1 MDGIV
6 KSLAKRH
13 MTLFIIIRRV
23 SSLGL
28 TCFDGFLAGVILITN
43 TPIIM
48 SCVII
53 GNYVKPSGA
62 ASGFYDEKYLLRYAS
77 TNIQLPRKMYRKRET
92 CVCEWPILK
101 ITITPSPTG
110 LD

>member
-1 MDGIV
+1 
-6 KSLAKRH
+6 

-53 GNYVKPSGA
+53 GNYVSRLQQQADFMMK
-62 ASGFYDEKYLLRYAS
+62 
-77 TNIQLPRKMYRKRET
+77 NIYCDMHQPTLQLPIREVPEKRNM
-92 CVCEWPILK
+92 CL
-101 ITITPSPTG
+101 
-110 LD
+110 

>member
-6 KSLAKRH
+6 KSLARRH

-28 TCFDGFLAGVILITN
+28 TCFDGFPAGVILITN

-53 GNYVKPSGA
+53 GNYVKPSAA

-77 TNIQLPRKMYRKRET
+77 TNTTTPN
-92 CVCEWPILK
+92 K
-101 ITITPSPTG
+101 IGTG
-110 LD
+110 KEKHVSVNGLY

>member
-1 MDGIV
+1 MDGIR
-6 KSLAKRH
+6 KSVGEQQ
-13 MTLFIIIRRV
+13 MTLFIVISRV

-43 TPIIM
+43 TRKIM

-62 ASGFYDEKYLLRYAS
+62 ACGFYEEKYLLRYA
-77 TNIQLPRKMYRKRET
+77 
-92 CVCEWPILK
+92 
-101 ITITPSPTG
+101 
-110 LD
+110 

>member
-6 KSLAKRH
+6 KSLARRH

-53 GNYVKPSGA
+53 GNYVKPSAA
-62 ASGFYDEKYLLRYAS
+62 ASGFMMKNILRYAS
-77 TNIQLPRKMYRKRET
+77 TNTTTPN
-92 CVCEWPILK
+92 K
-101 ITITPSPTG
+101 IGTG
-110 LD
+110 KEKHVSVNGLY